1 MDKDVFELQKMV
13 ETYQNNVK
21 EINQDLNETSVT
33 NKDES
38 KKYEVLYQKEQE
50 MNSFS
55 EQFEQE
61 KGEHEKEIKEH

>member
-21 EINQDLNETSVT
+21 EIDQDLKEKNVTS
-33 NKDES
+33 NDES

-50 MNSFS
+50 MN
-55 EQFEQE
+55 
-61 KGEHEKEIKEH
+61 